1 MTQDQDQ
8 PGADGAEIRLRALR
22 GCRLF
27 SGLEPETLAGLS
39 SAMQPMR
46 WSQGA
51 LIFSRGD
58 PGDLLL
64 AITRGRIRLSLASP
78 QGREIALTTL
88 GPGDVLGEMAVLDG
102 QPRSAD
108 ATALAD
114 TSCLTLTRPRFEELA
129 RRHADLGLALARH
142 LAAHL
147 RQTNFQMESIAL
159 YDLQARLVRFLLHAL
174 ARAPGKGTERRLRLD
189 LHQGEIAAILGA
201 SRPKINLAF
210 GALTQSGAIRRE
222 GSMLVCDVEMLSR
235 LSEGEPP
242 RA

>member
-1 MTQDQDQ
+1 MTQPEDQ
-8 PGADGAEIRLRALR
+8 PDTAETRLRALR

-27 SGLEPETLAGLS
+27 AGLQPETLAGLS
-39 SAMQPMR
+39 RAMLPMR
-46 WSQGA
+46 WPAGT
-51 LIFSRGD
+51 LVFSRGD
-58 PGDLLL
+58 PGDVLM
-64 AITRGRIRLSLASP
+64 AISRGRIRLSLASP
-78 QGREIALTTL
+78 QGREIALNTL

-114 TSCLTLTRPRFEELA
+114 TTCLILTRPRFEELS

-142 LAAHL
+142 LVAHL

-174 ARAPGKGTERRLRLD
+174 ARAPGKGPQRRLRLD

-222 GSMLVCDVEMLSR
+222 GSMLVCDIDILSR
-235 LSEGEPP
+235 LSEGEPAAP
-242 RA
+242 